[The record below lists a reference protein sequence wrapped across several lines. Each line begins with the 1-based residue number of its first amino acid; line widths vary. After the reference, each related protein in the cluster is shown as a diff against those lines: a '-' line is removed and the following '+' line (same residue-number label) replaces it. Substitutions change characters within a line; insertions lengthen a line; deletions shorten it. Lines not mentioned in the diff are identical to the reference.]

1 MRTPPHASR
10 TGPSC
15 FETAA
20 SPPPQHEV
28 LSMRKDSALD
38 GSSGAKRI
46 TIARAGRPAK
56 PGLWLFPVFVLFR
69 PVIEGPNRATD
80 ATPPARISRLRPA
93 AYGQR
98 RGAGLWPAACFFAVI
113 YREIQGR
120 GAALARCRC
129 RSASLPL
136 RGVGGARR
144 GGFECAVCRFL
155 RRVT

>member
-1 MRTPPHASR
+1 QPAQDASASFCCLLRSAHAGGLSQTRTGVRASRRMRTPPHASR

-113 YREIQGR
+113 YREI
-120 GAALARCRC
+120 
-129 RSASLPL
+129 
-136 RGVGGARR
+136 
-144 GGFECAVCRFL
+144 
-155 RRVT
+155 